1 MAQRI
6 NTERVEQIDVT
17 PFVESLMYHG
27 YSQISLIFDWR
38 TGEWEVSW
46 PSASKKAEEEQ
57 DEGEPD

>member
-27 YSQISLIFDWR
+27 YSQIALQFDWR

-46 PSASKKAEEEQ
+46 PSAIANKEEDEQ
-57 DEGEPD
+57 PPEE